1 VVRRGGRLIWRSLR
15 LHPWSHAAAIMGA
28 NVFALAVVG
37 FTVVIGR
44 ITDEVIVPGLDGD
57 GVSRRPLL
65 TAVAVVIAV
74 GVVRA
79 LSIMIRRWFNMLATV
94 STQRTWREAVTDR
107 FLDVPLAFHRARPAG
122 QLLAHADA
130 DVEVATS
137 MLKPL
142 AFSLSV
148 IVLALASLVSLLVV
162 HPWFALV
169 AVVMFPTLTLLNRRF
184 TRKVEAPAA
193 AGQEA
198 VGVLSGIA
206 HESLDGVLVVKTLG
220 REGAE
225 VDRFTDAADD
235 LRSHRLAVGR
245 LRSKYAPLYYSL
257 PQIGIIVLLLVG
269 VWLVDS
275 GSVTIGEVVRAMSL
289 FSILTL
295 PMEILGFLFQEMP
308 RSVVAMDR
316 INGVLAEAIEPRPE
330 PRPEVRTGSARHDAG
345 PVIVEFEAVAFAHPD
360 GLEVLRDLDLRLEPG
375 ESVALVGATGSG
387 KSTAVALL
395 AGLVPPTSGE
405 VRIGAEA
412 TTTLGPEG
420 VAVSVAT
427 VLQETFLFADTVRAN
442 LTLGRDVGDE
452 ELAAALDAASATD
465 FVAALTEG
473 LDTMVGERG
482 VTLSGGQ
489 RQRLA
494 IARALLRRPAVLVLD
509 DATSAIDPVVEAGI
523 LNALRRPTDHEADWL
538 VASSPLERPTLL
550 VVAHRL
556 ATIRLADRV
565 LFLDG
570 GRIASSGSHEEL
582 LEVEGYA
589 ALARA
594 YELAGGVSVATGST
608 GPTGELR

>member
-1 VVRRGGRLIWRSLR
+1 MPESVLRRGGRLVWRSLR
-15 LHPWSHAAAIMGA
+15 MHPWAPGAGIMGA

-44 ITDEVIVPGLDGD
+44 ITDEVIVPGLDGE
-57 GVSRRPLL
+57 GVSRQSLL
-65 TAVAVVIAV
+65 GAVAAVMAV
-74 GVVRA
+74 GLIRA
-79 LSIMIRRWFNMLATV
+79 VSIMVRRWFNMLATAR
-94 STQRTWREAVTDR
+94 TQRTWRRAVTDR
-107 FLDVPLAFHRARPAG
+107 FLDVPLAFHQRRPAG

-130 DVEVATS
+130 DVEVATT

-148 IVLALASLVSLLVV
+148 IVLAVASLVSLLMV
-162 HPWFALV
+162 HILFAAV

-184 TRKVEAPAA
+184 TRMVEAPAA
-193 AGQEA
+193 EGQEA

-206 HESLDGVLVVKTLG
+206 HESLDGALVVKTLG

-225 VDRFTDAADD
+225 VERFSDAARVLRGHRLTVGG
-235 LRSHRLAVGR
+235 LRSR
-245 LRSKYAPLYYSL
+245 YAPLYYSL
-257 PQIGIIVLLLVG
+257 PQLGIIVLLLAG
-269 VWLVDS
+269 VWLVDG
-275 GSVTIGEVVRAMSL
+275 GSVTIGDVVRAMSL

-295 PMEILGFLFQEMP
+295 PMEILGYLFQEMP

-316 INGVLAEAIEPRPE
+316 IDGVIAEPTENQSELEPEAGSSRRANEIRRP
-330 PRPEVRTGSARHDAG
+330 V
-345 PVIVEFEAVAFAHPD
+345 VVEFEAVGFAHVD
-360 GLEVLRDLDLRLEPG
+360 GMEVLADLNLRLEPA

-387 KSTAVALL
+387 KSTLVSLL

-405 VRIGAEA
+405 VRIDGRA

-420 VAVSVAT
+420 VSGSVAT

-442 LTLGRDVGDE
+442 LTLGHDVGDV
-452 ELAAALDAASATD
+452 ELVAALDAAAASG
-465 FVAALTEG
+465 FVAELDEG
-473 LDTMVGERG
+473 LDTVLGERG

-509 DATSAIDPVVEAGI
+509 DATSAVDPVIEAGI
-523 LNALRRPTDHEADWL
+523 LAVLRRPFDGDNQ
-538 VASSPLERPTLL
+538 VDRPTLL

-570 GRIASSGSHEEL
+570 GRIAASGTHDEL
-582 LEVEGYA
+582 LELDAYA
-589 ALARA
+589 ALAHA
-594 YELAGGVSVATGST
+594 YELASSDSTVGDQAGGYG
-608 GPTGELR
+608 

>member
-1 VVRRGGRLIWRSLR
+1 
-15 LHPWSHAAAIMGA
+15 M
-28 NVFALAVVG
+28 FALAVVG

-44 ITDEVIVPGLDGD
+44 ITDEVIIPGLDGD
-57 GVSRRPLL
+57 GVSRQSLL
-65 TAVAVVIAV
+65 GAVAVVMAV
-74 GVVRA
+74 GLIRA
-79 LSIMIRRWFNMLATV
+79 VSIMVRRWFNMLATAR
-94 STQRTWREAVTDR
+94 TQRTWRRAVTDR
-107 FLDVPLAFHRARPAG
+107 FLDVPLAFHQRRPAG

-130 DVEVATS
+130 DVEVATT

-148 IVLALASLVSLLVV
+148 IVLAVASLVSLLMV
-162 HPWFALV
+162 HVLFAAV

-184 TRKVEAPAA
+184 TRMVEAPAA
-193 AGQEA
+193 EGQEA

-206 HESLDGVLVVKTLG
+206 HESLDGALVVKTLG

-225 VDRFTDAADD
+225 VERFSDAARVLRGHRLTVGG
-235 LRSHRLAVGR
+235 LRSR
-245 LRSKYAPLYYSL
+245 YAPLYYSL
-257 PQIGIIVLLLVG
+257 PQLGIIVLLLAG
-269 VWLVDS
+269 VWLVDG
-275 GSVTIGEVVRAMSL
+275 GSVTIGDVVRAMSL

-295 PMEILGFLFQEMP
+295 PMEILGYLFQEMP

-316 INGVLAEAIEPRPE
+316 IDGVIAVPTETQSELEPEAGSSRRANEIRRP
-330 PRPEVRTGSARHDAG
+330 V
-345 PVIVEFEAVAFAHPD
+345 VVEFEAVGFAHVD
-360 GLEVLRDLDLRLEPG
+360 GMEVLADLNLRLEPA

-387 KSTAVALL
+387 KSTLVSLL

-405 VRIGAEA
+405 VRIDGRA

-420 VAVSVAT
+420 VSGSVAT

-442 LTLGRDVGDE
+442 LTLGHDVGDG
-452 ELAAALDAASATD
+452 ELVAALDAAVASG
-465 FVAALTEG
+465 FVAELDEG
-473 LDTMVGERG
+473 LDTVLGERG

-509 DATSAIDPVVEAGI
+509 DATSAVDPVIEAGI
-523 LNALRRPTDHEADWL
+523 LAVLRRPFAGDNQVD
-538 VASSPLERPTLL
+538 RPTLL

-570 GRIASSGSHEEL
+570 GRIAASGTHDEL
-582 LEVEGYA
+582 LELDAYA
-589 ALARA
+589 ALAQA
-594 YELAGGVSVATGST
+594 YELASSDSTVGGQAG
-608 GPTGELR
+608 GYG

>member
-1 VVRRGGRLIWRSLR
+1 
-15 LHPWSHAAAIMGA
+15 MGA

-57 GVSRRPLL
+57 GVSRQSLL
-65 TAVAVVIAV
+65 GAVAAVMAV
-74 GVVRA
+74 GLIRA
-79 LSIMIRRWFNMLATV
+79 VSIMVRRWFNMLATAR
-94 STQRTWREAVTDR
+94 TQRTWRRAVTDR
-107 FLDVPLAFHRARPAG
+107 FLDVPLAFHQRRPAG

-130 DVEVATS
+130 DVEVATT

-148 IVLALASLVSLLVV
+148 IVLAVASLVSLLMV
-162 HPWFALV
+162 HILFAAV

-184 TRKVEAPAA
+184 TRMVEAPAA
-193 AGQEA
+193 EGQEA

-206 HESLDGVLVVKTLG
+206 HESLDGALVVKTLG

-225 VDRFTDAADD
+225 VERFSDAARVLRGHRLTVGG
-235 LRSHRLAVGR
+235 LRSR
-245 LRSKYAPLYYSL
+245 YAPLYYSL
-257 PQIGIIVLLLVG
+257 PQLGIIVLLLAG
-269 VWLVDS
+269 VWLVDG
-275 GSVTIGEVVRAMSL
+275 GSVTIGDVVRAMSL

-295 PMEILGFLFQEMP
+295 PMEILGYLFQEMP

-316 INGVLAEAIEPRPE
+316 IDGVIAEPTETQSELEPGVGSSRRANEIRRP
-330 PRPEVRTGSARHDAG
+330 V
-345 PVIVEFEAVAFAHPD
+345 VVEFEAVGFAHVD
-360 GLEVLRDLDLRLEPG
+360 GMEVLADLNLRLEPA

-387 KSTAVALL
+387 KSTLVSLL

-405 VRIGAEA
+405 VRIDGRA

-420 VAVSVAT
+420 VSGSVGT

-442 LTLGRDVGDE
+442 LTLGHDVGDG
-452 ELAAALDAASATD
+452 ELVAALDAAAASG
-465 FVAALTEG
+465 FVAELDEG
-473 LDTMVGERG
+473 LDTVLGERG

-509 DATSAIDPVVEAGI
+509 DATSAVDPVIEAGI
-523 LNALRRPTDHEADWL
+523 LAVLRRPFDGDNQ
-538 VASSPLERPTLL
+538 VDRPTLL

-570 GRIASSGSHEEL
+570 GRIAASGTHDEL
-582 LEVEGYA
+582 LELDAYA
-589 ALARA
+589 ALAHA
-594 YELAGGVSVATGST
+594 YELASSDSTVGDQAGGYG
-608 GPTGELR
+608 

>member
-1 VVRRGGRLIWRSLR
+1 MGPGHLVPESVVRRGGRLIWRSLR

-44 ITDEVIVPGLDGD
+44 ITDEVIVPGLGGE
-57 GVSRRPLL
+57 GVSRRSVV
-65 TAVAVVIAV
+65 TAVAVVMVV
-74 GVVRA
+74 GIVRGV
-79 LSIMIRRWFNMLATV
+79 SIMIRRWFNMLATV
-94 STQRTWREAVTDR
+94 STQRTWRRAVTDR
-107 FLDVPLAFHRARPAG
+107 FLDVPLAFHRSRPAG

-148 IVLALASLVSLLVV
+148 IVMAAAALVSLLMV
-162 HPWFALV
+162 HVLFALV

-225 VDRFTDAADD
+225 VGRFAEAAED

-245 LRSKYAPLYYSL
+245 LRSSYAPLYYSL
-257 PQIGIIVLLLVG
+257 PQLGIVVLLLVG
-269 VWLVDS
+269 VWLVDG
-275 GSVTIGEVVRAMSL
+275 GSVTIGDVVRAMSL

-316 INGVLAEAIEPRPE
+316 IDGVLAVATEPRPGHA
-330 PRPEVRTGSARHDAG
+330 TGAAGHPAGKGTG
-345 PVIVEFEAVAFAHPD
+345 PVVVEFESVGFAHPD
-360 GLEVLRDLDLRLEPG
+360 GLDVLAELNLRLEPG

-387 KSTAVALL
+387 KSTMVALL
-395 AGLVPPTSGE
+395 AGLVPPTDGE
-405 VRIGAEA
+405 VRIGGQA

-420 VAVSVAT
+420 VAASVAT

-442 LTLGRDVGDE
+442 LTLGREVADD
-452 ELAAALDAASATD
+452 ELAAALDAASAAG
-465 FVAALTEG
+465 FVSALTEG

-509 DATSAIDPVVEAGI
+509 DATSAVDPVVEAGI
-523 LNALRRPTDHEADWL
+523 LAALRRPADQE
-538 VASSPLERPTLL
+538 ASSGERPTLL

-570 GRIASSGSHEEL
+570 GRIAASGTHEEL

-594 YELAGGVSVATGST
+594 YELAGGKA
-608 GPTGELR
+608 